1 MDRPSSA
8 SLSSA
13 LAESQALAASTVRP
27 TTEVSAKSAR
37 RRFTLSYKR
46 KIVALATGLPAGEIG
61 ALLRGEGLYS
71 SHLTHWRKEIARID
85 ARTPE
90 PKRRRKPDP
99 ARAEKQVIDQLER
112 ELARTRKRLVQA
124 EAIIDAQTKL
134 CALLDLP
141 SSEELP

>member
-13 LAESQALAASTVRP
+13 PAESQALAASTVRP

-71 SHLTHWRKEIARID
+71 
-85 ARTPE
+85 
-90 PKRRRKPDP
+90 
-99 ARAEKQVIDQLER
+99 
-112 ELARTRKRLVQA
+112 
-124 EAIIDAQTKL
+124 
-134 CALLDLP
+134 
-141 SSEELP
+141 